1 MTEPSDQ
8 PVDNKSNR
16 LFYEILILT
25 ALCGLISGSI
35 YYYRTEYME
44 LSPVWDS
51 AFRAVRM
58 TVLYLVV
65 PLLWLVKIRNFSFTD
80 LGITTKNFLVATVLG
95 IGVYAIALTIF
106 LMSIG
111 NPEFDRYFLWGNDMT
126 AGEFA
131 AIMALVAWM
140 AALTDIWTRGMVMMP
155 ILKLK
160 GIPLAILAQNVVWFA
175 AHAYEI
181 EFLIGSLSYTCRCCY
196 ADTCTWNPRRPGGNQ
211 NAKYYRVEH
220 WTYHPQ
226 FSFLW
231 ICKSF
236 LLTGNNNHK
245 QHQSCFVSGCLTSHE
260 STIARK
266 HLTYTTLG

>member
-1 MTEPSDQ
+1 
-8 PVDNKSNR
+8 
-16 LFYEILILT
+16 
-25 ALCGLISGSI
+25 
-35 YYYRTEYME
+35 ME

-95 IGVYAIALTIF
+95 IGVYFIALTIF

-111 NPEFDRYFLWGNDMT
+111 NPEFDRYFLWGNEMS

-181 EFLIGSLSYTCRCCY
+181 EFLIGSLTL
-196 ADTCTWNPRRPGGNQ
+196 AGAVT
-211 NAKYYRVEH
+211 
-220 WTYHPQ
+220 
-226 FSFLW
+226 
-231 ICKSF
+231 
-236 LLTGNNNHK
+236 LTLALGILGDLVAIKTRNIIGLSIGHIILNLAFFG
-245 QHQSCFVSGCLTSHE
+245 FVR
-260 STIARK
+260 AF
-266 HLTYTTLG
+266 Y